1 MQQIGQLINR
11 QGASE
16 TNRLTETTL
25 PDSNRRKLL
34 AKVWQMLL
42 SRKLVNDPVESDS
55 YKVFERD
62 MSDLSDQELQHG
74 VRKSKDFIG
83 FFTFPAF
90 REMCKISPDDLGVP
104 DMLTAMR
111 EACCAQ
117 YPREAQKYSHPIVY
131 LAGCAVG
138 WFEMQNRTEKE
149 LIPLFDVAYSQ
160 LLRRLI
166 NGESLQMPVYKALPE
181 SVCVPATEE
190 VARAGINKLKSM
202 L

>member
-1 MQQIGQLINR
+1 MAGC
-11 QGASE
+11 
-16 TNRLTETTL
+16 
-25 PDSNRRKLL
+25 
-34 AKVWQMLL
+34 WQVLL
-42 SRKLVNDPVESDS
+42 SRRLVSDPVGSDS

-62 MSDLSDQELQHG
+62 MMDLTDIQIRQG
-74 VRKSKDFIG
+74 IAKAKDFTG

-90 REMCKISPDDLGVP
+90 RELCRVSPADLGIP
-104 DMLTAMR
+104 EMLTAMR
-111 EACCAQ
+111 EACNAR
-117 YPREAQKYSHPIVY
+117 YPRESQKYSHPIVY